1 MSSPTSPT
9 ATAPAATPAV
19 TRPTKPRP
27 SPVRYV
33 SVGVVALLTWFAASE
48 TTGIGLVGSLAET
61 IERGI
66 PPRTREILAQI
77 PQPAFE
83 DAHATFD
90 PFLDTLAMA
99 VLGTVIGC
107 TLALIVAFG
116 ASTITAGGRTR
127 LGITKSLMSLV
138 RSVPD
143 IMWALVFVSAV
154 GTGTISGLLALVLFN
169 IGVVAKLLAETI
181 DAVDTGP
188 LEAADAAGAGLIA
201 RARAAVFPQVL
212 PNYLAFSL
220 YAFELNV
227 RASAVLGLVGA
238 GGIGVLLN
246 LARSQFR
253 YDRVSLIVVEIFVFV
268 FVAELISI
276 SLRRRLVE

>member
-1 MSSPTSPT
+1 MSSTTTVPGTGT
-9 ATAPAATPAV
+9 
-19 TRPTKPRP
+19 TRPQKPRP
-27 SPVRYV
+27 SPMRWV
-33 SVGVVALLTWFAASE
+33 SVAVVGLLTWLAASE
-48 TTGIGLVGSLAET
+48 TTGIGLVGELLEVL
-61 IERGI
+61 ERGI

-83 DAHATFD
+83 DAPATFS

-99 VLGTVIGC
+99 ILGTLLGC
-107 TLALIVAFG
+107 SLALLVAFG
-116 ASTITAGGRTR
+116 ASVVTAGGRLR
-127 LGITKSLMSLV
+127 LGFTKSVMSLV

-143 IMWALVFVSAV
+143 VMWALIFVSAV
-154 GTGTISGLLALVLFN
+154 GTGTVSGLLALVLFN

-188 LEAADAAGAGLIA
+188 LEAADAAGAGLVA
-201 RARAAVFPQVL
+201 RARAAVLPQVL
-212 PNYLAFSL
+212 PNYLSFSL

-246 LARSQFR
+246 LARNQFR

-268 FVAELISI
+268 FVAELVSI

>member
-1 MSSPTSPT
+1 MSTTTTSAARR
-9 ATAPAATPAV
+9 ATQ
-19 TRPTKPRP
+19 RPEKPRP

-33 SVGVVALLTWFAASE
+33 AVAVVAGLTWLAASE
-48 TTGIGLVGSLAET
+48 TTGINLVGSLLET

-83 DAHATFD
+83 DFDATVG
-90 PFLDTLAMA
+90 PFLDTVAMA
-99 VLGTVIGC
+99 VLGTIIGC
-107 TLALIVAFG
+107 ALALAVAFG
-116 ASTITAGGRTR
+116 ASTMTAGGRGR
-127 LGITKSLMSLV
+127 LAVTKSVMSVV

-143 IMWALVFVSAV
+143 VMWALIFVSAV

-169 IGVVAKLLAETI
+169 IGVVAKLLSETI
-181 DAVDTGP
+181 DAVDPGP
-188 LEAADAAGAGLIA
+188 LEAADAAGAGTIA

-212 PNYLAFSL
+212 PNYLSYSL

-246 LARSQFR
+246 LARNQFR

-268 FVAELISI
+268 FVAEMISI
-276 SLRRRLVE
+276 ALRRRLVE

>member
-1 MSSPTSPT
+1 MTTPTRRGT
-9 ATAPAATPAV
+9 Q
-19 TRPTKPRP
+19 RPEKPRP

-33 SVGVVALLTWFAASE
+33 AVAIVTVLTWLAASE
-48 TTGIGLVGSLAET
+48 TTGIDFVGSLAET

-83 DAHATFD
+83 DARATLD

-99 VLGTVIGC
+99 VLGSVLGC
-107 TLALIVAFG
+107 GLALVVAFG
-116 ASTITAGGRTR
+116 ASVVTAGGRGR
-127 LGITKSLMSLV
+127 LAVTKSIMSVV

-143 IMWALVFVSAV
+143 VMWALIFVSAV
-154 GTGTISGLLALVLFN
+154 GTGTVSGLLALVLFN
-169 IGVVAKLLAETI
+169 IGVVAKLLSETI
-181 DAVDTGP
+181 DAVDRGP
-188 LEAADAAGAGLIA
+188 LEAADAAGAGTIS
-201 RARAAVFPQVL
+201 RARTAVFPQVL
-212 PNYLAFSL
+212 PNYLSFSL

-246 LARSQFR
+246 LARNQFR

-268 FVAELISI
+268 FVAETVSI
-276 SLRRRLVE
+276 ALRRRLVE

>member
-1 MSSPTSPT
+1 M
-9 ATAPAATPAV
+9 
-19 TRPTKPRP
+19 
-27 SPVRYV
+27 RYV
-33 SVGVVALLTWFAASE
+33 AVGVVALLTWVAASE
-48 TTGIGLVGSLAET
+48 ATGIGLVASLADT

-66 PPRTREILAQI
+66 PQRTREILAQI
-77 PQPAFE
+77 PRPAFE
-83 DAHATFD
+83 DAHATYD

-99 VLGTVIGC
+99 VIGTVIGC
-107 TLALIVAFG
+107 LLALLVAFG
-116 ASTITAGGRTR
+116 ASAITAGGRIR
-127 LGITKSLMSLV
+127 FGVTKSIMSLV

-154 GTGTISGLLALVLFN
+154 GTGTISGVLALVLFN

-246 LARSQFR
+246 LARNQFR

-268 FVAELISI
+268 FVAEFISI